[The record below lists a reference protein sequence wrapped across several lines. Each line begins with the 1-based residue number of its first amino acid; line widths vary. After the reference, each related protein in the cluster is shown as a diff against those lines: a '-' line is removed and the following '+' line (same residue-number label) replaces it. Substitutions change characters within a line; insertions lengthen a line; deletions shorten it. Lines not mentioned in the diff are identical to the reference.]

1 VSIPIDTLA
10 HSNRLNHLP
19 PAQKLGFALAMLLL
33 ALVSHYPVQIII
45 FIWMS
50 VWTVVY
56 AGIPGKIYRS
66 TIAGVTIFLITGLPA
81 LALNFDPQIITTQ
94 IPVDRLWQ
102 VEIWGGA
109 LYLSKSGS
117 LQAIEVT
124 IRSLAST
131 TALFFIVFTI
141 PIIELAALGDRLR
154 CPPIIIEL
162 LLLIY
167 RCIFLLLDTAQKII
181 TAQISRG
188 GYRTQ
193 KLRMHSLNLLIR
205 QLIQRTAT
213 RYQQL
218 TLGINARGFEQEFRF
233 WQPQS
238 YRFSWRYA
246 RESICGFSV
255 LAIAEIL
262 YRVYV

>member
-1 VSIPIDTLA
+1 MSIPIDTLA
-10 HSNRLNHLP
+10 YSNRLNHLP

-33 ALVSHYPVQIII
+33 ALVSHYPVQILI

-66 TIAGVTIFLITGLPA
+66 TMAGMMVFLIAGLPA
-81 LALNFDPQIITTQ
+81 LALNFDPQISPQ
-94 IPVDRLWQ
+94 IPTDRLWQ
-102 VEIWGGA
+102 VGIWDGA

-117 LQAIEVT
+117 LQAIAVT

-141 PIIELAALGDRLR
+141 PIIELATLGKQLH

-167 RCIFLLLDTAQKII
+167 RCIFLLLDTAQKIV

-193 KLRMHSLNLLIR
+193 KLRLHSLNLLIR
-205 QLIQRTAT
+205 QLIQRTAS

-218 TLGINARGFEQEFRF
+218 TLGVNARGFEQEFRF

-238 YRFSWRYA
+238 YRYSGRYA
-246 RESICGFSV
+246 GESIGGFIL
-255 LAIAEIL
+255 LAIGEIL